1 MFLGM
6 SRLTWIFV
14 GLLFVL
20 SLALIVTNPV
30 GMWSIPLGILVLL
43 IAFAVFSRVPKRGRP
58 PAQPLPE
65 NAPLTEP
72 PTLPLAPPPPRPT
85 IRGRD
90 ASEV

>member
-6 SRLTWIFV
+6 SRPTWIFV

-30 GMWSIPLGILVLL
+30 GGWSIPLGILVLL

-58 PAQPLPE
+58 PEPPPE
-65 NAPLTEP
+65 SAPLSAP
-72 PTLPLAPPPPRPT
+72 PPLPLAPPPPRPA

-90 ASEV
+90 ANEV